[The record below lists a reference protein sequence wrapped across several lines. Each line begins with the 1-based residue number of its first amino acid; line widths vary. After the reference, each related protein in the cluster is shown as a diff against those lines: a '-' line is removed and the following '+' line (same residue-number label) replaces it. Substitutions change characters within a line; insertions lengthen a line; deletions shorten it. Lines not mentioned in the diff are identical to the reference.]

1 MDATI
6 RDGMMPSPCHDIA
19 ATEAEEEKPVR
30 VPIGFPPE
38 LHEWLRE
45 TAHRRRTKMAELVR
59 QAVREYRD
67 RSDQQLALPIE
78 KGRGR

>member
-1 MDATI
+1 MA
-6 RDGMMPSPCHDIA
+6 
-19 ATEAEEEKPVR
+19 EAEGDEDKAVR

-67 RSDQQLALPIE
+67 RQEPQLNLPING
-78 KGRGR
+78 GRA